1 MQQIKEVSYLIDC
14 SSYAHGLFGR
24 CSLDKF
30 SNDKTFSKK
39 EGKLICVDGITFN
52 LQDLLHKYNA
62 QSYGD
67 LINLMEK
74 KYGWQFVNQLR
85 GNFSGYIH
93 NEKENTL
100 LLFTDHIASKPVYY
114 SFDNASGT
122 LLFGSEIAPI
132 IYGMRYLGLPLTIDQ
147 DGAYSLLSLGYMLE
161 NTTLFQEIHKLP
173 PGNVL
178 NFKNGT
184 ISLMEYY
191 RIKSTPYIDEDD
203 DTILAELDRRF
214 SEAIRMEYRK
224 DQEYNYL
231 HIATLSGGLDSRTN
245 VGYAKKLGFDPILC
259 FCFSQSD
266 YDDDRIA
273 KQICSE
279 KGLEYLFFSLDH
291 GNYLIENVD
300 EIIASN
306 SGQIFYAGSAHLYNV
321 LKKLSFQ
328 NYGLIHTGISGAYLK
343 GVHLTKEVHREIT
356 EGSLNHIAYS
366 KKLLK
371 NINFYKY
378 DIREKYENE
387 EIFSFYHRDINCIF
401 NGFRAIEQFT
411 EYASP
416 FLYIDF
422 IDYLMRIDPKR
433 RYDGNLYLKLINKYI
448 PEFSEYPWEK
458 YGLPPKYPMF
468 ILNKYGLGRALM
480 RRLNTRSNYSM
491 NPAQYW
497 GSTNP
502 KLREGMGASYERDI
516 YTIKMYPALSQDVHV
531 LFENG
536 TIFEKAQVLTLIR
549 ALKLL
554 EGK

>member
-1 MQQIKEVSYLIDC
+1 MQKIKEVSYLIDC

-30 SNDKTFSKK
+30 SNDKTFSNK

-74 KYGWQFVNQLR
+74 KYGWQFVNRLR

-93 NEKENTL
+93 NETENTL

-114 SFDNASGT
+114 SFDKASGT

-132 IYGMRYLGLPLTIDQ
+132 IYGMKKMGLSVTVDQ

-161 NTTLFQEIHKLP
+161 DTTLFQEIHKLP

-203 DTILAELDRRF
+203 DTILAELDCRF
-214 SEAIRMEYRK
+214 REAIRMEYRK
-224 DQEYNYL
+224 DLEYNYQ

-245 VGYAKKLGFDPILC
+245 VGYAKKLGFDSILC

-273 KQICSE
+273 KRICSE

-291 GNYLIENVD
+291 GNYLLENID
-300 EIIASN
+300 EIIGSN

-321 LKKLSFQ
+321 LKKISFK
-328 NYGLIHTGISGAYLK
+328 NYGLVHTGIAGEPLK
-343 GVHLTKEVHREIT
+343 GTSLSHGFHGEIN
-356 EGSLNHIAYS
+356 EESLNHITYS
-366 KKLLK
+366 KTLLGK
-371 NINFYKY
+371 VNISYKE
-378 DIREKYENE
+378 INELNEND
-387 EIFSFYHRDINCIF
+387 EIFMFYQRAINCVW

-416 FLYIDF
+416 FLYHDF
-422 IDYLMRIDPKR
+422 LDYVMRINPKR
-433 RYDGNLYLKLINKYI
+433 RYGENLYLNWINRYI
-448 PEFSEYPWEK
+448 PEFSEYPWER
-458 YGLPPKYPMF
+458 YGLAPKYPKL
-468 ILNKYGLGRALM
+468 ILNNYRMGRALM
-480 RRLNTRSNYSM
+480 RRFNTGCNNSM

-497 GSTNP
+497 WDNNP
-502 KLREGMGASYERDI
+502 KLRDAIVASYEQDI
-516 YTIKMYPALSQDVHV
+516 SIIDMYPPLSQDVHT

-536 TIFEKAQVLTLIR
+536 TFIEKTQVLTLIR
-549 ALKLL
+549 GLELL